1 MRKNF
6 SAADLDD
13 AREDALPWT
22 PMLALPVSEKTKIRQ
37 SLSSSD
43 LKAMGQ
49 IHSVDIYMYLF
60 RLKCKTRKLRLDT
73 RRQSYA
79 EWRAGIGKYHSKDSI
94 CEVDNT
100 FKGVPTDEDVSR
112 INNSLKWIREELVW
126 IYISYNHSVAY
137 Q

>member
-79 EWRAGIGKYHSKDSI
+79 EWRAGFGKYHSKDSI
-94 CEVDNT
+94 CEVDNN

-112 INNSLKWIREELVW
+112 INNSLKWIREELV
-126 IYISYNHSVAY
+126 
-137 Q
+137 

>member
-60 RLKCKTRKLRLDT
+60 LALQTTKTLFNLREKILTFLWDQT
-73 RRQSYA
+73 RNNLLFGIRYIFFQIYCHNYA
-79 EWRAGIGKYHSKDSI
+79 NHCQMLLLILLSI
-94 CEVDNT
+94 
-100 FKGVPTDEDVSR
+100 P
-112 INNSLKWIREELVW
+112 
-126 IYISYNHSVAY
+126 
-137 Q
+137 

>member
-49 IHSVDIYMYLF
+49 IDPM
-60 RLKCKTRKLRLDT
+60 
-73 RRQSYA
+73 
-79 EWRAGIGKYHSKDSI
+79 
-94 CEVDNT
+94 
-100 FKGVPTDEDVSR
+100 
-112 INNSLKWIREELVW
+112 
-126 IYISYNHSVAY
+126 
-137 Q
+137 